1 MAEHVPTT
9 TRVLTKADRAEA
21 FPLYV
26 VWEITMR
33 CDQACNHCGTRA
45 GPGDP
50 NELTTEQAF
59 EVCDSLA
66 RLGAREV
73 TLIGGEAYL
82 RKDCEAIIE
91 RIARQGV
98 RVSMQTGGRNFT
110 LKRAHAMRDAG
121 LSGLGVSVDGPAIA
135 HDRIRG
141 NLGSHMAAMRA
152 LRNAGEA
159 GLTLSAN
166 TQVNRLTMHRLRET
180 AEALQ
185 AVGVQ
190 GWQVQLTGPL
200 GRAADRP
207 EWLCQP
213 WDIIEVVDTLA
224 DIQREAVKKWEDG
237 GRAGVPFNVVANNN
251 IGYFGPHEVLLRSN
265 PFGVETHWRG
275 CMAGSYVLG
284 IESDGVLKACPTL
297 PTEPYAAGNIK
308 EMGLEDVWKHSEVL
322 RFARD
327 RTTEELWGFCKSC
340 YYADVCK
347 AGCSWTAHTF
357 MGRRGNMPICYH
369 RVTQLRRKGIRE
381 RLVRVERAPGTP
393 YDHGRFEIV
402 EEPWPAE
409 A

>member
-1 MAEHVPTT
+1 MSEVPENVRTLQRDDGEHT
-9 TRVLTKADRAEA
+9 

-26 VWEITMR
+26 VWELTMR

-50 NELTTEQAF
+50 NELDSSAAF
-59 EVCDSLA
+59 EVCDALA

-82 RKDCEAIIE
+82 RDDCARIVE
-91 RIARQGV
+91 RLASQGV
-98 RVSMQTGGRNFT
+98 YVSMQTGGRNFT
-110 LKRAHAMRDAG
+110 AERARVLGEAG
-121 LSGLGVSVDGPAIA
+121 LSVVGVSVDGPAKA

-152 LRNAGEA
+152 LRHAREA
-159 GLTLSAN
+159 GLTIGAN
-166 TQVNRLTMHRLRET
+166 SQVNKLTMHLLRET
-180 AEALQ
+180 ADSLRA
-185 AVGVQ
+185 AGVVS
-190 GWQVQLTGPL
+190 WQVQLTGPL

-224 DIQREAVKKWEDG
+224 DIQRQAVADWEQS
-237 GRAGVPFNVVANNN
+237 GRDGVPFNVVANNN
-251 IGYFGPHEVLLRSN
+251 IGYFGPHEVLLRSS
-265 PFGVETHWRG
+265 PYGVETHWRG

-284 IESDGVLKACPTL
+284 IESDGTLKACPTL
-297 PTEPYAAGNIK
+297 PTEEYRAGNIK
-308 EMGLEDVWKHSEVL
+308 DASLAEVWEHSAIL

-327 RTTEELWGFCKSC
+327 RTSDELWGFCKSC

-357 MGRRGNMPICYH
+357 LGRRGNMPICYH
-369 RVTQLRRKGIRE
+369 RVTELKKRGIRE
-381 RLVRVERAPGTP
+381 RLVRVEGAPGVP
-393 YDHGRFEIV
+393 YDHGRFEII

-409 A
+409 